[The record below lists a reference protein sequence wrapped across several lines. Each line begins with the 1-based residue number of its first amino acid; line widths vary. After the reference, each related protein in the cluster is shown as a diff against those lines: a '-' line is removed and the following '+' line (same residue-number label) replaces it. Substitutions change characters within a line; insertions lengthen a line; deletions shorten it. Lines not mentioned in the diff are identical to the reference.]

1 MIDLLTFQ
9 LDDLGNGR
17 GPVLAVMAIVLAAIA
32 TVMLRDLFVWFE
44 GLGRTADDAADDSDT
59 VDGGLSD
66 TSDTSDTDGQPALS
80 VAPDAGPGLAP
91 AFIDRRNVANPST
104 GFGRRKSDVVVN
116 SQARAA

>member
-66 TSDTSDTDGQPALS
+66 TSDTDGQPALS

-116 SQARAA
+116 SQAQAA